1 MNASLASIDSPVG
14 KPAASIAIAAE
25 ASAPFSHFN
34 FVSIPRVTGSPAGL
48 LELDPGRNWRKSAGW
63 KPVGEAI
70 NVAVSAREPRLAR
83 NDLAWA
89 ISVGGIGIVAFAA
102 LLLFTWYYAATLF
115 LIFAGMLLG
124 VALNAMTA
132 TLGRVTKLPHA
143 LRLTIVCLVLASL
156 LSGVVFL
163 GGATIAQ
170 QATVLSNTIK
180 SQLVGVKGFLE
191 RNGFDTSYFD
201 IGNPGTPPA
210 STPATPG
217 AAPAHNLPSPGAL
230 ASSGG
235 AIVSQTF
242 KLLLGTV
249 SAVGNFFIVLFLGLT
264 FAAQPSVYRKG
275 LLFMAPARHRN
286 RATVIVD
293 RIGDTLE
300 RWLIA
305 QIITM
310 FAVFVVTWIG
320 LAIIGI
326 QSSFILGIQAGL
338 LAFIPTVGAL
348 IAGLIVVL
356 ASLASGWV
364 AAASAFVLFL
374 GVHALESYVLTPMLQ
389 RQALDIPPATLFA
402 FQILLGV
409 VFGIWGIALALPL
422 IAIVKVMIDYF
433 KADRSPEAAA

>member
-1 MNASLASIDSPVG
+1 
-14 KPAASIAIAAE
+14 
-25 ASAPFSHFN
+25 
-34 FVSIPRVTGSPAGL
+34 VT
-48 LELDPGRNWRKSAGW
+48 
-63 KPVGEAI
+63 
-70 NVAVSAREPRLAR
+70 VSADNRQETRT
-83 NDLAWA
+83 DLAWA
-89 ISVGGIGIVAFAA
+89 ISVGGIGAIGFAA
-102 LLLFTWYYAATLF
+102 LLVFAWYFAATLF

-132 TLGRVTKLPHA
+132 MLGRIVQMPHA
-143 LRLTIVCLVLASL
+143 LRLTIVCLVLAGL

-163 GGATIAQ
+163 GGATIRQ
-170 QATVLSNTIK
+170 QATALSDTIK
-180 SQLVGVKGFLE
+180 SQLVSVKALLE
-191 RNGFDTSYFD
+191 KNGIDTSYFEL
-201 IGNPGTPPA
+201 GSPNAAPA
-210 STPATPG
+210 DSSTPAT
-217 AAPAHNLPSPGAL
+217 AAPPRNLPSAGAL

-242 KLLLGTV
+242 RLLLGTV

-264 FAAQPSVYRKG
+264 FAAQPAVYRKG
-275 LLFMAPARHRN
+275 LLFMAPARHRA

-293 RIGDTLE
+293 RIGETLE

-310 FAVFVVTWIG
+310 FVVFAVTWIG

-326 QSSFILGIQAGL
+326 PGSFILGVQAGL

-364 AAASAFVLFL
+364 AAVSALVLFL
-374 GVHALESYVLTPMLQ
+374 GVHALESYILTPIIQ

-422 IAIVKVMIDYF
+422 IAIVKVLIDYF
-433 KADRSPEAAA
+433 KSDESSADAAAA